1 MGGGTV
7 LAQHF
12 TPLCITIWLAGVLK
26 LHWLTDSAGRSALQC
41 RLQRAARLAA
51 RSWLLPFAL
60 LLALAGCG
68 LVATAQPLATA
79 APALKLTLWVEWPV
93 LRTDRP
99 QVAHAVVASAQGE
112 RLRGVTV
119 QGQLTRPGAEPL
131 QLMFSVTDADGYAT
145 AVFPMFEAPDA
156 SETHR
161 LVAQAATN
169 ADYGVAM
176 IEYEVQP

>member
-1 MGGGTV
+1 MRTLRCGACTV
-7 LAQHF
+7 A
-12 TPLCITIWLAGVLK
+12 A
-26 LHWLTDSAGRSALQC
+26 AALG
-41 RLQRAARLAA
+41 LLAA
-51 RSWLLPFAL
+51 CSSAVAQLPP

-68 LVATAQPLATA
+68 LVATAQPLDTA

-161 LVAQAATN
+161 LVAQAAIN

>member
-1 MGGGTV
+1 MK
-7 LAQHF
+7 LS
-12 TPLCITIWLAGVLK
+12 WLIEPTG
-26 LHWLTDSAGRSALQC
+26 C
-41 RLQRAARLAA
+41 LAA
-51 RSWLLPFAL
+51 RHMLMRFVRLAGCSWLLPCAVT
-60 LLALAGCG
+60 LALAGCG
-68 LVATAQPLATA
+68 LVATAQPPATA

-119 QGQLTRPGAEPL
+119 QGQLTRPGADPL
-131 QLMFSVTDADGYAT
+131 LLMFSVTDADGYAT
-145 AVFPMFEAPDA
+145 AVFPMFEPPAA

-161 LVAQAATN
+161 LVAQAAMN

>member
-1 MGGGTV
+1 MA
-7 LAQHF
+7 LHF
-12 TPLCITIWLAGVLK
+12 TTLCITIWLAGILK
-26 LHWLTDSAGRSALQC
+26 PSWLIEPTRCCAT
-41 RLQRAARLAA
+41 RLRLLRVVRLAA
-51 RSWLLPFAL
+51 RSWLLPCAVM
-60 LLALAGCG
+60 LALGACG
-68 LVATAQPLATA
+68 LVATAQPPAAA

-119 QGQLTRPGAEPL
+119 QGQLTRPGADPL
-131 QLMFSVTDADGYAT
+131 LLMFSVTDADGYAT
-145 AVFPMFEAPDA
+145 AVFPMFEPPAA

-161 LVAQAATN
+161 LVAQAAMN

>member
-1 MGGGTV
+1 M
-7 LAQHF
+7 
-12 TPLCITIWLAGVLK
+12 
-26 LHWLTDSAGRSALQC
+26 
-41 RLQRAARLAA
+41 RLAA
-51 RSWLLPFAL
+51 CGWLLACAVML
-60 LLALAGCG
+60 TLAGCG
-68 LVATAQPLATA
+68 LVATAQPPATA

-119 QGQLTRPGAEPL
+119 QGQLTRPGADPL
-131 QLMFSVTDADGYAT
+131 LLMFSVTDADGYAT
-145 AVFPMFEAPDA
+145 AVFPMFEPIAA

-161 LVAQAATN
+161 LVAQAAMN

>member
-1 MGGGTV
+1 MK
-7 LAQHF
+7 LS
-12 TPLCITIWLAGVLK
+12 WLIES
-26 LHWLTDSAGRSALQC
+26 TGRCAT
-41 RLQRAARLAA
+41 RLRLLRVVRLAA
-51 RSWLLPFAL
+51 CGWLLACAVM
-60 LLALAGCG
+60 LALAGCG
-68 LVATAQPLATA
+68 LVATAQPPATA

-119 QGQLTRPGAEPL
+119 QGQLTRPGADPL
-131 QLMFSVTDADGYAT
+131 LLMFSVTDADGYAT
-145 AVFPMFEAPDA
+145 AVFPMFEPIAA

-161 LVAQAATN
+161 LVAQAAMN

>member
-1 MGGGTV
+1 MA
-7 LAQHF
+7 LHF
-12 TPLCITIWLAGVLK
+12 TTLCITIWLAGILK
-26 LHWLTDSAGRSALQC
+26 LSWLIESTGRC
-41 RLQRAARLAA
+41 AARLRLLRVVRLAA
-51 RSWLLPFAL
+51 CSWLLPCAVM
-60 LLALAGCG
+60 LALAGCG
-68 LVATAQPLATA
+68 LVATAQPPATA

-119 QGQLTRPGAEPL
+119 QGQLTRPGADPL
-131 QLMFSVTDADGYAT
+131 LLMFSVTDADGYAT
-145 AVFPMFEAPDA
+145 AVFPMFEPIAA

-161 LVAQAATN
+161 LVAQAAMN